1 MNTTVL
7 TSKTTQGLGT
17 LLSSYMADRTTLTV
31 YMYGTSTTNS
41 FSLRTI
47 IDPTTGEEVVETN
60 TESRHSVRNV
70 AHREIPMIR
79 VHNGT
84 YVAAPACI
92 DYVLDFIANI
102 ESCAIRCKVHTRD
115 NRGNIVHIGTS
126 PLIDLTTAAR
136 RLAEPEG
143 VSALYET
150 GHGRIGF
157 PSETGNLEFAVS
169 SSPRESSG
177 VYEDGNPVHNFLR
190 RIHRI
195 QWISDP
201 PHSLRIENT
210 PANTSGYATNIQYP
224 DASSSAVVDSAAP
237 LIPSIVARIASRNQ
251 RIASPNR
258 DTGGDD

>member
-1 MNTTVL
+1 
-7 TSKTTQGLGT
+7 
-17 LLSSYMADRTTLTV
+17 MADRTTLTV

-70 AHREIPMIR
+70 AHREIPMIH

-102 ESCAIRCKVHTRD
+102 EAFAIRCKIHTRD
-115 NRGNIVHIGTS
+115 NQGNIVPIGTS

-136 RLAEPEG
+136 RLVEPEG

-157 PSETGNLEFAVS
+157 PSETGNLEFAMS
-169 SSPRESSG
+169 SSPREIHAQSSG
-177 VYEDGNPVHNFLR
+177 MYEDGNPVHNFLR

-201 PHSLRIENT
+201 PHGLRIENA
-210 PANTSGYATNIQYP
+210 PANTSGYATNVQYP
-224 DASSSAVVDSAAP
+224 DASSAAAVDSAVP

-251 RIASPNR
+251 RIASQTQRIASPDQRIASPNQ
-258 DTGGDD
+258 DTGGGD